1 MSRQPLIVADPDVG
15 KSTVQADE
23 VHRRSG
29 RRSYTVTFEQVK
41 IVQAVD
47 LVGALEKVQ
56 LPADAEVLSVIEL
69 V

>member
-1 MSRQPLIVADPDVG
+1 M
-15 KSTVQADE
+15 
-23 VHRRSG
+23 
-29 RRSYTVTFEQVK
+29 
-41 IVQAVD
+41 IVQAVN